1 MKSPDSTKKIV
12 DTSEKDKTRKS
23 DKTGKNSGTGSNKVV
38 KKDSKKEDSMKSGS
52 SQRSVKSNGRGIDI
66 SKKNYKINGEKS
78 TSMKDVKELPSKS
91 EKKI

>member
-52 SQRSVKSNGRGIDI
+52 S
-66 SKKNYKINGEKS
+66 
-78 TSMKDVKELPSKS
+78 
-91 EKKI
+91 